1 MAPTVTT
8 ANSDLKAGEETL
20 VGAGEAPTKELEKAP
35 PTGGR
40 EGLHS
45 EILVPPAK
53 GVGRAYAWFLELPV
67 QIVLSVLWLA
77 GVTLISLCVLAL
89 YGVAGGF

>member
-1 MAPTVTT
+1 MASTMTV
-8 ANSDLKAGEETL
+8 NSDPKAGEERL
-20 VGAGEAPTKELEKAP
+20 VGAGDAPPKELEKAP
-35 PTGGR
+35 PSGGG

-45 EILVPPAK
+45 EVLVPPAK
-53 GVGRAYAWFLELPV
+53 GVGRAYAWFLELPA

-77 GVTLISLCVLAL
+77 GVALIGVCVLAL